1 MDKLK
6 INGGHRLSGQIYISG
21 AKNAALP
28 LICASLLTRE
38 RVTLTNMPSLSDIR
52 SMNLL
57 LEQLGTQIDSRNEV
71 VDGNPCKMYTYQ
83 TAQTKS
89 LIAPYD
95 YVRKMRASYYVLGP
109 LLAREHYA
117 ELSLPGGCAIGA
129 RPMDI
134 HLSALE
140 QMGAS
145 IEIKN
150 GYVIARAENGLKGA
164 HLIFNIASVG
174 ATCNILMAAALA
186 EGTTVIE
193 NAAMEP
199 EIGNLAEM
207 LNAMGAKI
215 TGIGTPILTIEG
227 VRELHGTVHKVIP
240 DRIEAGSYAVAA
252 AITRGRI
259 ELINAQ
265 AATLKT
271 PLRILSEMGVRV
283 IGKPH
288 GIIIDA
294 ENCRLE
300 GKDIMTDYYPGFPT
314 DLQAQFLTLMLTAD
328 GASMVTET
336 IFENRFMHVPE
347 LMRMGA
353 NINVHGHASAI
364 VRGVKKLYGAQ
375 VMATDLR
382 ASFALVLAGLI
393 AEGETIVNRVYHLDR
408 GYEKLEEKLRG
419 VGADIVRIKE
429 PDQTDTPPKKAACR
443 RRAALPSPENRPLFR
458 PL

>member
-1 MDKLK
+1 MDKIK
-6 INGGHRLSGQIYISG
+6 IKGGRQLNGEIFISG

-57 LEQLGTQIDSRNEV
+57 LEQLGTLIDSRNEV

-83 TAQTKS
+83 TTQTKS

-227 VRELHGTVHKVIP
+227 VKELHGTVHKVIP

-283 IGKPH
+283 IEKPH

-429 PDQTDTPPKKAACR
+429 PDQTDTPPKKAA
-443 RRAALPSPENRPLFR
+443 
-458 PL
+458 

>member
-1 MDKLK
+1 MDKIK
-6 INGGHRLSGQIYISG
+6 IIGGNVLEGKIYISG

-28 LICASLLTRE
+28 LICASLLTDE
-38 RVTLTNMPSLSDIR
+38 TVTLTNMPMLSDIKA
-52 SMNLL
+52 MNAL
-57 LEQLGTQIDSRNEV
+57 LEQLGTQIDEFDDFI
-71 VDGNPCKMYTYQ
+71 DGHKTKTYSYR
-83 TAQTKS
+83 TPKLAS
-89 LIAPYD
+89 LVAPYD

-109 LLAREHYA
+109 LLARAGHI

-140 QMGAS
+140 QMGAK

-150 GYVIARAENGLKGA
+150 GYVHADVDGKLKGA
-164 HLIFNIASVG
+164 HIIFRFASVG
-174 ATCNILMAAALA
+174 ATCNILMAAVLA
-186 EGTTVIE
+186 QGTTKIE
-193 NAAMEP
+193 NAAKEP
-199 EIGNLAEM
+199 EIGDLIDL

-215 TGIGTPILTIEG
+215 EGKDTSILTIEG
-227 VRELHGTVHKVIP
+227 VDKLHGARHKVIA

-265 AATLKT
+265 AETLQTPLNIMRDMGVKIEEKENSIIVDAKEATL
-271 PLRILSEMGVRV
+271 V
-283 IGKPH
+283 
-288 GIIIDA
+288 
-294 ENCRLE
+294 
-300 GKDIMTDYYPGFPT
+300 GKDIMTDVYPGFPT
-314 DLQAQFLTLMLTAD
+314 DLQAQFLALMLTAE

-347 LMRMGA
+347 LLRMGA

-364 VRGVKKLYGAQ
+364 VRGVKKLYGAP

-382 ASFALVLAGLI
+382 ASFALILAGLI

-408 GYEKLEEKLRG
+408 GYELLEEKLKG
-419 VGADIVRIKE
+419 VGANIERIKE
-429 PDQTDTPPKKAACR
+429 AD
-443 RRAALPSPENRPLFR
+443 
-458 PL
+458 